1 MLQSIRSGAQST
13 GFRVIIFLIILSFAG
28 FGLEQVLFGGT
39 GTSVAEVN
47 GTEITP
53 QELQVAIENQKR
65 QLMQIFGDDI
75 DPAILDDDRIR
86 PQALEELIERTLLLQ
101 AANNN
106 AMVASDRTVG
116 QIVASVEAFKVA

>member
-1 MLQSIRSGAQST
+1 MLRSIRSGAQST

-65 QLMQIFGDDI
+65 QLMQILGT
-75 DPAILDDDRIR
+75 ILTRQSSTTTGSGPR
-86 PQALEELIERTLLLQ
+86 LWR
-101 AANNN
+101 N
-106 AMVASDRTVG
+106 
-116 QIVASVEAFKVA
+116 

>member
-47 GTEITP
+47 GHRDHATGI
-53 QELQVAIENQKR
+53 AGR
-65 QLMQIFGDDI
+65 D
-75 DPAILDDDRIR
+75 
-86 PQALEELIERTLLLQ
+86 
-101 AANNN
+101 
-106 AMVASDRTVG
+106 
-116 QIVASVEAFKVA
+116 